1 MKDRT
6 LQRAFPIVAAAIGQR
21 FGIKVRVGGDEA
33 FTNGKVIQLPGYDGD
48 DPDYK
53 DFAWGLLAHESFH
66 IRYSD
71 FGLEFGDRPIRRR
84 LCGAIE
90 DVRIE
95 FEGAKEYPGTRLT
108 LRKVVEKMVAKGE
121 FKRQQK
127 GDHPGDILLGY
138 VLKSLRSRV
147 LGQSALKAL
156 LDETEKALESTFPK
170 GAIIRLKGL
179 LSEVPVELTCEQDCL
194 SLTDRILDM
203 IEEEERKESEQKA
216 NNPNSPPSGQDNPG
230 QPGESGGGVTSPS
243 LGQVGNTAE
252 NQGNDPGQ
260 DSQESSPSPGQGNG
274 ENGDVGKPNQANGDG
289 NDAGSGED
297 DGGKPAKPSS
307 PTPENPSGSDGGS
320 QPTGD
325 SDNSSSGK
333 PGNGCDGQ
341 DDGEDHQIPNR
352 NGLVQKILNTTDDE
366 LEPDMFDTVKDLL
379 KIDAS
384 QETTI
389 CLPNGEEPP
398 RNDAFGMSLYRKAE
412 GESGKIRA
420 ALQGIVQSHR
430 RNRPVRKRSGNRID
444 ARQLHKLPT
453 GDTRIFGRMA
463 HKPNPN
469 TAIHLVIDCSESM
482 SYPAND
488 AAGRLMGPRLPLALD
503 AAMALAMAFEGIPG
517 VNTGITAF
525 PGHYGNTVY
534 TVLRHGQRL
543 RPNVGA
549 FALTADGSTPMAEAV
564 WFAAASLLSCREPR
578 KVLMVLTDGQ
588 PDDRLSALDILDR
601 CQRSGIEAV
610 GIGLGI
616 DVSHLFTKSIV
627 VNDIRE
633 LRTELFALAED
644 LLITA

>member
-33 FTNGKVIQLPGYDGD
+33 CTNGEVIQLPGYDGD

-71 FGLEFGDRPIRRR
+71 FSLDFGNRAIRKR
-84 LCGAIE
+84 LCNAIE

-108 LRKVVEKMVAKGE
+108 IRTVVEKMVAKGE
-121 FKRQQK
+121 FKCQQK

-156 LDETEKALESTFPK
+156 LDETEKALEAAFPK
-170 GAIIRLKGL
+170 GAVIRLKGL
-179 LSEVPVELTCEQDCL
+179 LSEVPDELTCEQDCL

-216 NNPNSPPSGQDNPG
+216 NNPNSPPSGQNNQG
-230 QPGESGGGVTSPS
+230 QPGESDHDDSQS
-243 LGQVGNTAE
+243 CQSGNTNE
-252 NQGNDPGQ
+252 NQGNDSDQ
-260 DSQESSPSPGQGNG
+260 DSQASSPSTGKDDD
-274 ENGDVGKPNQANGDG
+274 ENDEEGIPNQANGGG
-289 NDAGSGED
+289 NDAGSGMD
-297 DGGKPAKPSS
+297 DGGKPAKPSTQ
-307 PTPENPSGSDGGS
+307 TPESPSGSDSGS

-325 SDNSSSGK
+325 SANSGSGI
-333 PGNGCDGQ
+333 PSNGCGGQ
-341 DDGEDHQIPNR
+341 DDGDDPQIPNL
-352 NGLVQKILNTTDDE
+352 NGLIQKILNTTDDE

-430 RNRPVRKRSGNRID
+430 RNRPVRKRSGSRID

-453 GDTRIFGRMA
+453 GDTRVFGRMA

-469 TAIHLVIDCSESM
+469 TAMHLVIDCSDSM

-503 AAMALAMAFEGIPG
+503 AAMALALAFEGIPG
-517 VNTGITAF
+517 VNLGITAF
-525 PGHYGNTVY
+525 PGSSKDSVY
-534 TVLRHGQRL
+534 AVLCHGQRL
-543 RPNVGA
+543 KQQVGG
-549 FALTADGSTPMAEAV
+549 FALVSHGKTPMAEAV
-564 WFAAASLLSCREPR
+564 WFAAASLLMCREPR
-578 KVLMVLTDGQ
+578 KVVMVLTDGA
-588 PDDRLSALDILDR
+588 PNDSLSALDILDR